1 MNINEQAQGD
11 VVLLTIGGRL
21 DGNSSSTLEARFL
34 QLVEAGKSRFVF
46 DLGELEYVSSAGL
59 RSLLVAAK
67 KTKTIQGKLALTRMT
82 DNVKEV
88 FDMSGFSAIFSIYPT
103 ADEALDAVR

>member
-1 MNINEQAQGD
+1 MNINEQMHDDA
-11 VVLLTIGGRL
+11 VLLTIGGRL
-21 DGNSSSTLEARFL
+21 DGNSSSSLEARFL
-34 QLVEAGKSRFVF
+34 QLVEQGKSRFVF

-67 KTKTIQGKLALTRMT
+67 KTKAIQGKLALTRMT
-82 DNVKEV
+82 DHVKEV

-103 ADEALDAVR
+103 ADEALNAVR